1 MPIDF
6 SDHDPTWPAEA
17 ARSMAELRAHFPVI
31 EHVGSTA
38 IPGLAAKPV
47 IDLMASTPDL
57 DTVLA
62 TEAVLTDLGYV
73 REETGM
79 RNRLFYRRDT
89 NGTRTH
95 HLHVIPA
102 DNWDTR
108 NERLLRDHLLAH
120 PEAAAEYG
128 ALKRELAARESDGLA
143 YTKGKTAL
151 IQKLIDRER
160 EARGLPASD
169 VWED

>member
-6 SDHDPTWPAEA
+6 SDHDPTWPTEA
-17 ARSMAELRAHFPVI
+17 ARSIAELRPHFPII
-31 EHVGSTA
+31 EHIGSTA

-57 DTVLA
+57 AAVLA
-62 TEAVLTDLGYV
+62 TESTLTALGYT

-95 HLHVIPA
+95 HLHVVPA
-102 DNWDTR
+102 TDWDTR
-108 NERLLRDHLLAH
+108 NERLLRDHLLTH
-120 PEAAAEYG
+120 PAATAEYG
-128 ALKRELAARESDGLA
+128 TLKRELAARESDGLV

-151 IQKLIDRER
+151 IQKLVDRER
-160 EARGLPASD
+160 EARGLPKSD

>member
-1 MPIDF
+1 MAIDF
-6 SDHDPTWPAEA
+6 TDYDPEWPTEAE
-17 ARSMAELRAHFPVI
+17 RSMAELRDRFPVI

-62 TEAVLTDLGYV
+62 DEGALTALGYV
-73 REETGM
+73 REQTGM

-89 NGTRTH
+89 NGVRTH

-102 DNWDTR
+102 EYWDTR
-108 NERLLRDHLLAH
+108 NERLLRDHLLTN
-120 PEAAAEYG
+120 PDAAAEY
-128 ALKRELAARESDGLA
+128 ADLKRRLAATASDGLV
-143 YTKGKTAL
+143 YTKGKTTL
-151 IQKLIDRER
+151 IQRLIDRER
-160 EARGLPASD
+160 AARGLPPSD

>member
-1 MPIDF
+1 MPIAF
-6 SDHDPTWPAEA
+6 SDPDPTWPAEA
-17 ARSMAELRAHFPVI
+17 ERRMAELRPLFPTI

-57 DTVLA
+57 SAVPDTA
-62 TEAVLTDLGYV
+62 LTALGYV

-79 RNRLFYRRDT
+79 SNRLFYARDT
-89 NGTRTH
+89 NGVRTH
-95 HLHVIPA
+95 HLHLVPTDTWA
-102 DNWDTR
+102 TR
-108 NERLLRDHLLAH
+108 NERLLRDHLLAN
-120 PEAAAEYG
+120 PSAAAEYG
-128 ALKRELAARESDGLA
+128 TLKRHLAATESDGLA

-151 IQKLIDRER
+151 IQRLIDHER
-160 EARGLPASD
+160 AARGLPASD

>member
-1 MPIDF
+1 MAIVFTDYNPD
-6 SDHDPTWPAEA
+6 WPAEA
-17 ARSMAELRAHFPVI
+17 ERSMAELRDRFPVI
-31 EHVGSTA
+31 EHIGSTA
-38 IPGLAAKPV
+38 VPGLAAKPV

-57 DTVLA
+57 DAVLA
-62 TEAVLTDLGYV
+62 EEDALTALGYV
-73 REETGM
+73 REQTGM

-89 NGTRTH
+89 DGVRTH

-128 ALKRELAARESDGLA
+128 ELKRRLAATSSDGLA

-151 IQKLIDRER
+151 IQRFIDRER
-160 EARGLPASD
+160 AVRGLPPSD